1 MIYYT
6 GLIIFLSDFIRLKAP
21 LKKKVFVIFLGMKLD
36 GLAIELYDKTR
47 VLVTTV
53 YRPFLVKFQC

>member
-1 MIYYT
+1 MIYFTVNT

-47 VLVTTV
+47 A
-53 YRPFLVKFQC
+53 